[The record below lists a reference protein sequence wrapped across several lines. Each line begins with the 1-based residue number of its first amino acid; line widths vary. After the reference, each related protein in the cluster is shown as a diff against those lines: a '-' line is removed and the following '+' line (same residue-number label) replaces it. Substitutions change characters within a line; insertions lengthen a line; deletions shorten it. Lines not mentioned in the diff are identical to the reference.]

1 MSFRKIK
8 NIEFETEVEQ
18 SEYWNANVEY
28 HGNGL
33 YTIVYKG
40 EQLFS
45 KSTEA
50 LFQQLQIK
58 WENK

>member
-1 MSFRKIK
+1 MSFRKNK
-8 NIEFETEVEQ
+8 NIESETEIKQ

-33 YTIVYKG
+33 YTIIYRG

-45 KSTEA
+45 KSTED
-50 LFQQLQIK
+50 LFKQLQEK
-58 WENK
+58 WEGK

>member
-1 MSFRKIK
+1 MSFRKNK
-8 NIEFETEVEQ
+8 NIESETEIKQ

-33 YTIVYKG
+33 YTIIYRG

-45 KSTEA
+45 KSTED
-50 LFQQLQIK
+50 LF
-58 WENK
+58 NVA